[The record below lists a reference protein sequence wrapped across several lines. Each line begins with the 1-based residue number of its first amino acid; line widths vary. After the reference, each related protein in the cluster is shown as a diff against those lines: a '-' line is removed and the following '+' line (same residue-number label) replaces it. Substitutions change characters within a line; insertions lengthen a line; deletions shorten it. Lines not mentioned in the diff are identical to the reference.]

1 MYKLNKDF
9 ILSDS
14 FRIAKVPASVVC
26 LRIFGTMTEE
36 ISDMG
41 INEVKKFLFFCT
53 LKKFEALMSVI
64 CGLSS

>member
-36 ISDMG
+36 ISDMC
-41 INEVKKFLFFCT
+41 INEVKKFLFFE
-53 LKKFEALMSVI
+53 L
-64 CGLSS
+64 